1 MTSAPPPSAAA
12 AFEEAKAAAIDP
24 NCDDEVYWR
33 LLRLVQGCEPA
44 EVWPLVE
51 PLGGDANPELRRLVP
66 DVLRY
71 LGGQPQPLREE
82 TVALLRGM
90 LSVPQPPGVLFA
102 VATAFVDLSH
112 PAAVE
117 LLSPIVGHPDP
128 EVRESVVH
136 GLLPV
141 ARLAI
146 PELVQLSA
154 DEDENVRNWATF
166 GLNAQLGGPG
176 DKGFVDSDAVRDAL
190 AARLDDPHEETR
202 AEAVEGLARR
212 RDPRAL
218 PVLQRE
224 LEQGPEWQHYIEAA
238 ELFGDPSLYPAL
250 LRISE
255 MAEPP
260 FDVSAALEACR
271 PRRA

>member
-1 MTSAPPPSAAA
+1 MPIRRSRRESPPDPGPESTRSPSATGYYIGLAPRNQRYPRRRSPRPGTPSPRSGRRNRFLGRSA
-12 AFEEAKAAAIDP
+12 GFSRAID
-24 NCDDEVYWR
+24 
-33 LLRLVQGCEPA
+33 
-44 EVWPLVE
+44 
-51 PLGGDANPELRRLVP
+51 RRGRIKKGP
-66 DVLRY
+66 R
-71 LGGQPQPLREE
+71 
-82 TVALLRGM
+82 
-90 LSVPQPPGVLFA
+90 QPPA
-102 VATAFVDLSH
+102 S
-112 PAAVE
+112 VE
-117 LLSPIVGHPDP
+117 LLSPLAAHADP

-238 ELFGDPSLYPAL
+238 ELFADPSLHPAL
-250 LRISE
+250 VRISE
-255 MAEPP
+255 MEEPP
-260 FDVSAALEACR
+260 FDVSAAMEACR
-271 PRRA
+271 PGRG